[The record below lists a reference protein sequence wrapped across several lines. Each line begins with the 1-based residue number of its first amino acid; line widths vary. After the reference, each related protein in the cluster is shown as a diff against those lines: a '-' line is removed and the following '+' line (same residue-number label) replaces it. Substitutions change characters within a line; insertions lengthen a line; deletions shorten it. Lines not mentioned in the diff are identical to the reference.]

1 MLLLWSCVQALSPAD
16 QRQEDILSRWATDPA
31 AATQMIDALPAPA
44 ESIAV
49 ITLLTE
55 AHPGETRALC
65 QRLDGD
71 ARRRCRRLNMR
82 PHLTAETPPPAQART
97 ASGPSTVHILPDIPD
112 PLADVSAL
120 PAEQCSDAVE
130 PRSCRSHLATEAAKT
145 GDIRAAVGLCRGMPG
160 ALRWKH
166 ECAFQAAEKVINTI
180 RFDRLEAAGE
190 ACMAAGDFAAHCLAH
205 LTATLSRQAPP
216 ASSPITKPWQEVI
229 EIAAAL
235 DTYWAPQDPQ
245 FAEWSVARL
254 WAEVLFLSYSR
265 SPRVVGNPL
274 DHLPPAARP
283 HIHAAAATRMLHLA
297 RDRSGSLTDWQV
309 RLADALEA
317 RVAVPFPLSGPPMVL
332 LPVDHWPADRPG
344 DERIPAT
351 FAPGNIRRPTSDD
364 IATDQTLALLEAAAR
379 CDPPLEDLLIEASAS
394 PDETIQWSA
403 RRLLAAVAL
412 QPDGKQ
418 PPALRTE

>member
-1 MLLLWSCVQALSPAD
+1 MLLFWSCMQALPPAD
-16 QRQEDILSRWATDPA
+16 QRQEAILSRWPEDPV
-31 AATQMIDALPAPA
+31 AATELIDALPDPV
-44 ESIAV
+44 EVVAV

-71 ARRRCRRLNMR
+71 ARRRCRRLNQR
-82 PHLTAETPPPAQART
+82 PHLTAEIPLPAQART

-120 PAEQCSDAVE
+120 PAAQCSDAVE
-130 PRSCRSHLATEAAKT
+130 PRSCRSHLATEAAKA
-145 GDIRAAVGLCRGMPG
+145 GDIRAAVGLCRGMHG

-166 ECAFQAAEKVINTI
+166 ECAFQAAEKVINTM

-229 EIAAAL
+229 EIAAHL
-235 DTYWAPQDPQ
+235 DTYWSPQDPQ
-245 FAEWSVARL
+245 FAEWAIARL
-254 WAEVLFLSYSR
+254 WAEVMFLSYAR

-283 HIHAAAATRMLHLA
+283 HIHAAAAIRLLHLS
-297 RDRSGSLTDWQV
+297 RDRSGSLADWQG
-309 RLADALEA
+309 RLADALAA
-317 RVAVPFPLSGPPMVL
+317 RVEAPLPLSGQPMALV
-332 LPVDHWPADRPG
+332 PVDYWPADRPG
-344 DERIPAT
+344 DEHIPAT

-379 CDPPLEDLLIEASAS
+379 CDPPLEGLLVEAAAS
-394 PDETIQWSA
+394 SDEMIQWSA
-403 RRLLAAVAL
+403 RRLRAAVML
-412 QPDGKQ
+412 QSTGGRSLD
-418 PPALRTE
+418 LRTQ